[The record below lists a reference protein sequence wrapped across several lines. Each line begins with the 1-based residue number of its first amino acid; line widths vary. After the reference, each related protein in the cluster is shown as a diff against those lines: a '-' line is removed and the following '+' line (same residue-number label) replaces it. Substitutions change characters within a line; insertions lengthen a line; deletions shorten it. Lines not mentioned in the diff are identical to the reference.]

1 MVSPFNEKLG
11 FGGQWLKYKI
21 HAKSLGKALSIS
33 VANQAVSSGTN
44 FGMGVYLVR
53 VLSPEDYGLYG
64 IGFAISLFY
73 AGIGN
78 ALFLLQMVVLAP
90 NKTPEDRVPYA
101 ARIFLAVMC
110 FTCLSFLLVIL
121 IFIVGGFGS
130 SLFVQYRQYG
140 IAVAAASSTY
150 FVKEF
155 FVRHAYNVRRER
167 LALAIHLVL
176 AASLTVLL
184 SGLHFVHQT
193 VSVEGAIWAYAFA
206 HAIASLSGY
215 FLAGLSLQ
223 GITCDSMIKDIK
235 DAWHGGKWALLTNF
249 VYFMRIH
256 AHTIIVAVVVGPL
269 GVAKL
274 NASRLF
280 VTPAVMLTPALSQV
294 FLPWMANTNGGSSKQ
309 AHHIGQLF
317 TLALLGVAIIY
328 SLSILLAFD
337 IISPLVVGERYDSIF
352 WLVATWCVYTCVLS
366 LRNGQEIMVQVYKVF
381 KKQTFATTLSALVTI
396 FSVWLLSGAIGMV
409 GAVLGMCLGEC
420 LLVWLYCRKGFWNL
434 LKI

>member
-1 MVSPFNEKLG
+1 VVSPLNKKVG

-21 HAKSLGKALSIS
+21 RAKSLGKALSIS
-33 VANQAVSSGTN
+33 VANQVVSSGTN

-90 NKTPEDRVPYA
+90 NKALEDRLPYA
-101 ARIFLAVMC
+101 ARIFLTVLC
-110 FTCLSFLLVIL
+110 FAFLSFLLVIL
-121 IFIVGGFGS
+121 IFIIGGFGS
-130 SLFVQYRQYG
+130 SLLVQYKQYG
-140 IAVAAASSTY
+140 IGVAAASASY
-150 FVKEF
+150 LVKEF
-155 FVRHAYNVRRER
+155 YVRHAYNVRREG
-167 LALAIHLVL
+167 LALAIHFVL
-176 AASLTVLL
+176 AASLIVLL
-184 SGLHFVHQT
+184 SGLHFVNQT
-193 VSVEGAIWAYAFA
+193 VSVEVAIWAYAFA
-206 HAIASLSGY
+206 HAVASLSGY
-215 FLAGLSLQ
+215 FLAGLPLQ
-223 GITCDSMIKDIK
+223 GITCDSMIEDVK

-256 AHTIIVAVVVGPL
+256 AHTIIIAAVIGPL

-294 FLPWMANTNGGSSKQ
+294 FLPWMANTNGDSPKQ
-309 AHHIGQLF
+309 AHFIGQLF

-328 SLSILLAFD
+328 SLSILSAFD
-337 IISPLVVGERYDSIF
+337 FVSPLIVGERYDSIF
-352 WLVATWCVYTCVLS
+352 WLVAAWCVYACVMS

-381 KKQTFATTLSALVTI
+381 KKQMFATTLSAIFTI
-396 FSVWLLSGAIGMV
+396 FFVWLLSGVIGIV
-409 GAVLGMCLGEC
+409 GAVLGMCIGEC
-420 LLVWLYCRKGFWNL
+420 LLVWFYCRKGFRNIL
-434 LKI
+434 TN